1 MCQALEWGHRDG
13 SDPGP
18 ATGPERGD
26 GSPGM
31 GSHRIIVNGRHWG
44 LVRSSQGKASNVS
57 WQGAVDREK

>member
-31 GSHRIIVNGRHWG
+31 GSHRIIVNGREALG
-44 LVRSSQGKASNVS
+44 AGALQPGQGKQCVLAGGS
-57 WQGAVDREK
+57 